1 MITQLLSQPLSNK
14 ICNELKIIIYLTI
27 NLMGTMAPVHWH
39 SKRTVNF
46 KKYESSQESFSCIII
61 SSKIFFIMEHL
72 HLHLYT
78 DTDASVIG
86 QHSSFRLSL
95 FVLKLKHYYN
105 STLSLTA
112 TKKKQE
118 KKQEGVHTAWG
129 IKTARHMLWNKC
141 YFVLWYMLSSELYV
155 QKSGKNKFA
164 RGFWHIGMRSLLHC
178 VYQRVTF
185 LRYLSSRDYICI
197 LVIIHCIP

>member
-1 MITQLLSQPLSNK
+1 MGWYKCFFAVITQLLSQPLSNK

-112 TKKKQE
+112 TKKSRRKSKRVCTQPGGLR
-118 KKQEGVHTAWG
+118 QLDT
-129 IKTARHMLWNKC
+129 C
-141 YFVLWYMLSSELYV
+141 YEINVILY
-155 QKSGKNKFA
+155 
-164 RGFWHIGMRSLLHC
+164 C
-178 VYQRVTF
+178 
-185 LRYLSSRDYICI
+185 DIC
-197 LVIIHCIP
+197 